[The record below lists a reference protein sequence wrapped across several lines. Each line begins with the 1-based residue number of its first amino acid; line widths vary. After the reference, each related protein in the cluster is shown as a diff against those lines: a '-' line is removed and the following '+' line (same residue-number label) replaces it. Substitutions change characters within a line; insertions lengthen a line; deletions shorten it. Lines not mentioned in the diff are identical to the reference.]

1 MLELAQ
7 IMEQAGLPQGVLNV
21 VPGDGATA
29 GAALCAHTGIAK
41 IDFTGGTETGRA
53 IGKVVGA
60 NVR

>member
-1 MLELAQ
+1 
-7 IMEQAGLPQGVLNV
+7 MEQAGLPQGVLNV